1 MTYREYLKNCEDEM
15 EKAIVVVN
23 LARRCPNYDNLSPIG
38 QRRELNRL
46 LDMKVPGMDEEI
58 ETEMEL

>member
-1 MTYREYLKNCEDEM
+1 M
-15 EKAIVVVN
+15 EKVIVVVN

-46 LDMKVPGMDEEI
+46 LDMKVPGMNEEI
-58 ETEMEL
+58 ESEMEL